1 MPGPRPQY
9 LIELSTTQ
17 GAELTHRSLRYTAP
31 YVGVQRARIL
41 LLTHPYPT

>member
-17 GAELTHRSLRYTAP
+17 GAELTQLSLRYTAP
-31 YVGVQRARIL
+31 YAGVQRARIL
-41 LLTHPYPT
+41 LVAHPYPT